1 MTKRLRLCSF
11 PGIEHY
17 RIRIPTDRHACNPSI
32 VADEGGYRA
41 IVRTVSYTLDTYD
54 EVMLRGGL
62 DTINW
67 LVRFDANLQILDARR
82 IDDRKC
88 REQDERA
95 ASGFE
100 DARLFFWQGGWWYS
114 ASGLAPGY
122 PPYRVTMS
130 LNHLDGAAVAESTF
144 IPSPKN
150 APMEK
155 NWMPVVT
162 GEELSFIYRASPMQ
176 RVRAQNSSFD
186 FSEEAG
192 DARML
197 GWSGSSQCIVY
208 RSRRLCVVHRTVL
221 ESGRRVYEHAFLE
234 LDENFRIVRVS
245 PSWYF
250 DKETVEFCAGLC
262 VTSSHAILSYGFEDG
277 DARLLKIPLRIVER
291 LLESGIASRTTLQLS
306 YLAGRLKNRIWPLSI
321 VELTAS
327 GVKGKAS

>member
-1 MTKRLRLCSF
+1 MKSRLRLCSLLAV
-11 PGIEHY
+11 EHY
-17 RIRIPTDRHACNPSI
+17 RIRIPTDRYACNPSI
-32 VADEGGYRA
+32 AADGDGYRA
-41 IVRTVSYTLDTYD
+41 IVRTVSYTLETYD

-67 LVRFDANLQILDARR
+67 LVRFDADLQILDAQR
-82 IDDRKC
+82 IDDRKF
-88 REQDERA
+88 REQDERGA
-95 ASGFE
+95 AGFE

-114 ASGLAPGY
+114 ASGLASGY

-130 LNHLDGAAVAESTF
+130 LTRLDGAAVTESTF

-155 NWMPVVT
+155 NWMSVVT
-162 GEELSFIYRASPMQ
+162 GEELFFVYRASPMQ

-192 DARML
+192 DVRML
-197 GWSGSSQCIVY
+197 GWSGSSQCITY
-208 RSRRLCVVHRTVL
+208 RGKRLCVVHRTVL

-234 LDENFRIVRVS
+234 LDDNFRIVRAS
-245 PSWYF
+245 ASWYF

-291 LLESGIASRTTLQLS
+291 LLEPGIAARMMLKLS

-321 VELTAS
+321 TELMAP
-327 GVKGKAS
+327 GFKGKAS